1 MCFSSLFIQNSMT
14 CWWGFGHHQL
24 EKPKYFKVTEKSTMW
39 SMLILSPYSLA
50 CSPSLCLALSLALS
64 CSLYLSCSLSPSLSC
79 SRVETTGKNAHLA
92 LHGSSTRVYVRMHD
106 FKMPHTPGTSKYLT
120 WTRSAQW
127 NDNGNFGIQQG
138 ACIVSNTFYVQ
149 YLQVVKGTGGGA
161 VKKPLTLTSTSEY
174 SFFVL

>member
-1 MCFSSLFIQNSMT
+1 MRFWASSVGKTQILQ
-14 CWWGFGHHQL
+14 GHR
-24 EKPKYFKVTEKSTMW
+24 KVNHVVHAHS
-39 SMLILSPYSLA
+39 
-50 CSPSLCLALSLALS
+50 LSLLSCLLSLSLSCSLS